1 MEDFEKLGAFYL
13 GRPYDL
19 EKKKPKKGLLLY
31 DSKDLVT
38 HAVCVGMT
46 GSGKTGLCIALL
58 EEAAIDRIPSIIIDP
73 KGDLSNLLQ
82 TFPELKPEDFAPW
95 VNEEDAQKKD
105 LSTLEYAAQQAEFW
119 TKTEILNKVSLKP
132 TKANIA
138 IKLLTLAWAPYWHD
152 DQGQTTRAWE

>member
-1 MEDFEKLGAFYL
+1 MSESDFEKLGVFYL
-13 GRPYDL
+13 GKEYDL
-19 EKKKPKKGLLLY
+19 ENKKVKQDLCLY

-46 GSGKTGLCIALL
+46 GSGKTGLCIGLI

-73 KGDLSNLLQ
+73 KGDLSNLLL

-95 VNEEDAQKKD
+95 VNEEDAQKKN

-119 TKTEILNKVSLKP
+119 KKGLADWGQDGTR
-132 TKANIA
+132 
-138 IKLLTLAWAPYWHD
+138 IK
-152 DQGQTTRAWE
+152 